1 MNLIEKGMLETMI
14 IRSLRAKNTARA
26 LSLMIKYLK
35 DQGLDIKFPTI
46 DNFEKLKK
54 LGLELW

>member
-1 MNLIEKGMLETMI
+1 MLETMI

-35 DQGLDIKFPTI
+35 DRGLDIKFPTI

-54 LGLELW
+54 LGLEL